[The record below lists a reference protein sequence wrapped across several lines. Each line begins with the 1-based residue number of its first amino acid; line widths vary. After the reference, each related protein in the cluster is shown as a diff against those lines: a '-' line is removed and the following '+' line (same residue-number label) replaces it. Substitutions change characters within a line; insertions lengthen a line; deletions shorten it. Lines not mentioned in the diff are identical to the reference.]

1 MSNRPLKVFIS
12 STSVDL
18 QEHRQAVSDV
28 IRRAGEYD
36 IDMRYFGSRP
46 DNPVAVCREAIEEAD
61 VLIGIYAWR
70 YGWIPDGETRSIT
83 EMEFDY
89 ARSLGKDCLCYFV
102 NEDHP
107 WPRKFVET
115 GAGEQKLADFKRKVS
130 ELVRDTFDFPDNLAM
145 KVSSALT
152 NIIKKRERSVAEKPA
167 APTQARKK
175 TGKSIPDW
183 YALTCNRV
191 EQADL
196 FMPVFFPED
205 DDQPPPPMHLF
216 FYLYGDAKQAHKSLA
231 KRFGHEVAGQYF
243 HWEENPAGET
253 DRPTKK
259 WTMRKVKPQLSSQLN
274 MNRINLF
281 KELYK
286 EFGLDLSAP
295 MSQRRVVDLYKSPVL
310 QHFTANDTVVVIL
323 TMDEKNWHPEHTPAV
338 VRQFVTE
345 YFQCECPPDSPRI
358 MFFFGIEYG
367 KDKTEKREQVKKAI
381 DESEHGIR
389 LPELKP
395 VTESD
400 VEEWFSREDRLLEE
414 GTDDKYMRLIC
425 FGDFDAMDMADAET
439 YLKKIIEKF
448 NENEC

>member
-1 MSNRPLKVFIS
+1 MSDRPLKIFIS

-46 DNPVAVCREAIEEAD
+46 DDPVTVCREAIEEAD
-61 VLIGIYAWR
+61 VLVGIYAWR
-70 YGWIPDGETRSIT
+70 YGWVPDGETRSIT

-89 ARSLGKDCLCYFV
+89 ARSLGKDCLCYIID
-102 NEDHP
+102 EEHP

-115 GAGEQKLADFKRKVS
+115 GAAEQKLADFKRRVS
-130 ELVRDTFDFPDNLAM
+130 ELVRETFDTPDNLAM

-152 NIIKKRERSVAEKPA
+152 NIIKKRQRGSENTASGRQSK
-167 APTQARKK
+167 KK

-183 YALTCNRV
+183 YAFTCNRV
-191 EQADL
+191 EQTDV
-196 FMPVFFPED
+196 FIPIFFPED
-205 DDQPPPPMHLF
+205 ENQPPPPQHLF

-231 KRFGHEVAGQYF
+231 KRFGHEVAGKYF
-243 HWEENPAGET
+243 HWEENPAAEA
-253 DRPTKK
+253 DRHTKK
-259 WTMRKVKPQLSSQLN
+259 WTMRRVKPQLSSRLD

-281 KELYK
+281 KELYEK
-286 EFGLDLSAP
+286 FDLDLSGP
-295 MSQRRVVDLYKSPVL
+295 VSQRRVADLYKSPAL
-310 QHFTANDTVVVIL
+310 RHYTANDTVVVVL

-345 YFQCECPPDSPRI
+345 YCQCECPPDAPR
-358 MFFFGIEYG
+358 MLFFFGIEYD
-367 KDKTEKREQVKKAI
+367 KHKTEKRAQVQKAI
-381 DESEHGIR
+381 NESEHGIR

-400 VEEWFSREDRLLEE
+400 VEAWFSREDRLLEE
-414 GTDDKYMRLIC
+414 GTDDKYMRLVY
-425 FGDFDAMDMADAET
+425 FGDFEEMDMSDAEPIF
-439 YLKKIIEKF
+439 KKIIEKF
-448 NENEC
+448 NKNEC

>member
-18 QEHRQAVSDV
+18 QEHRQAVYDLIS
-28 IRRAGEYD
+28 RAGESA

-46 DNPVAVCREAIEEAD
+46 DDPKAVCYEEIERAD
-61 VLIGIYAWR
+61 VLVGIYAMR
-70 YGWIPDGETRSIT
+70 YGWVPPGEDKSIT
-83 EMEFDY
+83 ELEFDH
-89 ARSLGKDCLCYFV
+89 ARKHEIPCLCYV
-102 NEDHP
+102 LDEKEAS
-107 WPRKFVET
+107 WPIERIEFEAIGKLKLFKNKINALVRST
-115 GAGEQKLADFKRKVS
+115 FTTPADLAGKVS
-130 ELVRDTFDFPDNLAM
+130 AD
-145 KVSSALT
+145 LT
-152 NIIKKRERSVAEKPA
+152 RRVKERSAADKPEA
-167 APTQARKK
+167 AQPKKK

-191 EQADL
+191 EQADI
-196 FMPVFFPED
+196 FMPIFFPED